1 MFLPPLWT
9 SKRYSLFTFQ
19 HFSISMYVFFVQTI
33 DYFVSSYIFFPGQV
47 NIIWQQKSED
57 RLMVVVRFWLHLP
70 PFPIHMCS
78 LLKYHQ
84 QSPHLQ
90 TSFNKCLLP
99 VPYVGYIC
107 FLPRDEERTVI
118 KYLLGI
124 LVTPETPVKYII
136 WTSSLTWMFPLSKY
150 DQHVK
155 CVIYLVFKIFAQYL
169 V

>member
-1 MFLPPLWT
+1 M
-9 SKRYSLFTFQ
+9 
-19 HFSISMYVFFVQTI
+19 FFVQTI
-33 DYFVSSYIFFPGQV
+33 DCFVSSSIFFPGQV

-107 FLPRDEERTVI
+107 FLPRDEEWTVI

-124 LVTPETPVKYII
+124 LGSCHPRNTSEIYYMNFITINMNASTFQIWSTCKMCYI
-136 WTSSLTWMFPLSKY
+136 FG
-150 DQHVK
+150 V
-155 CVIYLVFKIFAQYL
+155 
-169 V
+169 

>member
-1 MFLPPLWT
+1 M
-9 SKRYSLFTFQ
+9 
-19 HFSISMYVFFVQTI
+19 FFVQTI
-33 DYFVSSYIFFPGQV
+33 DCFVSSSIFFPGQV

-99 VPYVGYIC
+99 LLFRDHFCSHSITLKNWLPGVLVPPKAIKLNNAPLLYIAELRVHNIEMPRLYVFTYIPIYHNTNDPC
-107 FLPRDEERTVI
+107 YIYSHYPRSTQW
-118 KYLLGI
+118 G
-124 LVTPETPVKYII
+124 P
-136 WTSSLTWMFPLSKY
+136 S
-150 DQHVK
+150 
-155 CVIYLVFKIFAQYL
+155 
-169 V
+169 

>member
-9 SKRYSLFTFQ
+9 SKRYSLITFQ

-33 DYFVSSYIFFPGQV
+33 DCLVSSYIFFPGQV

-70 PFPIHMCS
+70 PFPIHMCF

-107 FLPRDEERTVI
+107 FLPRDEEWTVI
-118 KYLLGI
+118 KYLLRI
-124 LVTPETPVKYII
+124 LVTQETSVKYII
-136 WTSSLTWMFPLSKY
+136 WTSSLIWMFPLSKY